1 MLISTVNDQH
11 VHAKL
16 STCPPNLYG
25 SRILGIREP
34 APARKLFAFLQ
45 VSTRCF
51 TPCSRLA
58 LSGDLKWSESKPEG
72 QIVHESIAIQ
82 EQSGLSRKF
91 KWETGDFHDHIPGRT
106 PQGRRATF
114 LSGPPK
120 VKRSSLQWSRKATWN
135 RAKKRTGSQKISS
148 RAFNLAVMLR
158 WPEPKTAN

>member
-1 MLISTVNDQH
+1 MQNYRRAHLTCMVHESWGFVNQ
-11 VHAKL
+11 L
-16 STCPPNLYG
+16 
-25 SRILGIREP
+25 
-34 APARKLFAFLQ
+34 PARKLFAFLQ

-72 QIVHESIAIQ
+72 QIVHESSAIQ